1 MDTLFFATVFALLC
15 AALLLLPF
23 APAWLEWRFPTD
35 SAALAVPKD
44 DGQDPL
50 FLARCFRERMARSRP
65 DGPHAG
71 YQPVDEFDLLD
82 PDTDA
87 ELRGLPV
94 LACQPIHTV
103 GAVTCLRPFY
113 STADLDF
120 RGGAMFSEV
129 MTEGRLDLG
138 PRTRVLG
145 WAHADGAV
153 RLGEYSVATQR
164 VTSAEV
170 VCLARGCCF
179 EHVHAPVVLFGREAA
194 VIRRPHTHVD
204 ASEATLAILPGAEP
218 RGAGMWRIDGDCE
231 LPAGRYFRG
240 SLVVSGVLSIG
251 AGAYLDGSVK
261 AHKGV
266 LVGADVCV
274 TGAVVCEGGIQVL
287 QRADIGGP
295 VVGES
300 HMVLASGAR
309 LGRPGAPTT
318 VSADAIIAEE
328 GALVHGSVWA
338 RQAGVVWG
346 GAA

>member
-1 MDTLFFATVFALLC
+1 MDMLLVATAFALLC

-23 APAWLEWRFPTD
+23 APAWREWRFPTD
-35 SAALAVPKD
+35 GGALPVSQD

-50 FLARCFRERMARSRP
+50 FLAQRFRARMARLRP
-65 DGPHAG
+65 EGPHVG
-71 YQPVDEFDLLD
+71 YQPVIAFDQLD
-82 PDTDA
+82 PDPEA
-87 ELRGLPV
+87 ERRGLPV
-94 LACQPIHTV
+94 LASQAIRSV

-113 STADLDF
+113 ATADLDF

-138 PRTRVLG
+138 PRTRVFG

-179 EHVHAPVVLFGREAA
+179 EHVHAPVVQFGREAA
-194 VIRRPHTHVD
+194 VIRRHHTSVD
-204 ASEATLAILPGAEP
+204 ASEATLAILPGAKP
-218 RGAGMWRIDGDCE
+218 RGAGMWRVDGDCE

-240 SLVVSGVLSIG
+240 SLIVSGVLSIG
-251 AGAYLDGSVK
+251 ASAYVDGSVK

-266 LVGADVCV
+266 LVGADACV
-274 TGAVVCEGGIQVL
+274 TGAVVCEAGIQVL

-300 HMVLASGAR
+300 HMVVASGAR
-309 LGRPGAPTT
+309 LGRPEAPTT

-328 GALVHGSVWA
+328 GAVAHGSVWA
-338 RQAGVVWG
+338 RRAGVVWG